1 MSKENFLELVKR
13 QELNEEKTFKNPRN
27 AAAGSLRQKNS
38 KITAQRKLDLFVFNI
53 QQIDGETLTNHKQSL
68 DYLKSLEI
76 PVSPC
81 YNAYDN
87 IEDVIKEI
95 RRIGDARESFPFQ
108 TDGAVIKLNSFE
120 QRNILGSTSKFPRW
134 AEAFKYPPEEK
145 TAKLLDIEI
154 NVGRTGVLTP
164 TGIFEPTLISGTTV
178 SRATL
183 HNEDFIKDKDIRIG
197 DIAVLRKAGEII
209 PEVVRIESHLQNTKC
224 FEMPKYC
231 PSCGSKVVR
240 EDGEAVIRCTNT
252 SCPAQLLRH
261 LIHFVSRNAME
272 IDGLGESLLEQLVK
286 EDLVISP
293 ADIYE
298 LKAEQL
304 EKIERMGKKSANNVI
319 NAIEAS
325 KSSGLDKLLF
335 ALGIRHVGQKAAKL
349 LSERFRNIDD
359 LFVATED
366 EISLIDGLGPVIA
379 KSVVEYFSLPETKQ
393 LIEKLRQ
400 NGVNLDSKVEEAGT
414 KFLGQTFVLT
424 GTLSS
429 YTRDSASK
437 MIEKLGG
444 KVTSSV
450 SKKTTYVLA
459 GEDAGSK
466 LQKALTLGVAVINE
480 QQFED
485 MVKS

>member
-1 MSKENFLELVKR
+1 M
-13 QELNEEKTFKNPRN
+13 
-27 AAAGSLRQKNS
+27 
-38 KITAQRKLDLFVFNI
+38 
-53 QQIDGETLTNHKQSL
+53 
-68 DYLKSLEI
+68 
-76 PVSPC
+76 
-81 YNAYDN
+81 
-87 IEDVIKEI
+87 
-95 RRIGDARESFPFQ
+95 
-108 TDGAVIKLNSFE
+108 
-120 QRNILGSTSKFPRW
+120 
-134 AEAFKYPPEEK
+134 
-145 TAKLLDIEI
+145 
-154 NVGRTGVLTP
+154 
-164 TGIFEPTLISGTTV
+164 
-178 SRATL
+178 
-183 HNEDFIKDKDIRIG
+183 
-197 DIAVLRKAGEII
+197 RKAGEII

-437 MIEKLGG
+437 IIEKLGG

-450 SKKTTYVLA
+450 SKK
-459 GEDAGSK
+459 
-466 LQKALTLGVAVINE
+466 QPM
-480 QQFED
+480 F
-485 MVKS
+485 